1 MRLSS
6 LLVILTCAC
15 ATASSPPASS
25 GAATGAADAGTVA
38 AAPTPAPA
46 APEPVTPTAATAT
59 LESRSNTNVTG
70 TARVT
75 PGGSGVIVMVDVSG
89 ATPGEHGVHIH
100 DKGDCSAPDAT
111 SAGPHYNPK
120 AMHHGGLSTPERHAG
135 DLGNMQVDSNGKG
148 LLVVAV
154 PDLTMD
160 QVIGRSVLVHATKD
174 DLQTDPAGNSGA
186 RIACGTLKAAPAQ

>member
-6 LLVILTCAC
+6 LLVILACAC

-25 GAATGAADAGTVA
+25 TPA
-38 AAPTPAPA
+38 AAPTPAAA
-46 APEPVTPTAATAT
+46 APEPVTPTAVTAT
-59 LESRSNTNVTG
+59 LESRSNSSVTG

-120 AMHHGGLSTPERHAG
+120 ASHHGGLSTPVRHTG

-160 QVIGRSVLVHATKD
+160 QVAGHSVLVHAGKD
-174 DLQTDPAGNSGA
+174 DLQSDPAGNSGA
-186 RIACGTLKAAPAQ
+186 RIACGTLQAAPAQ